1 MQVDQGAVHVQQD
14 GIDALPVKHAV
25 LSRVVAYNGLMAG
38 GGGDYSRTEMERK
51 KPQILTQEIVAQ
63 SRLFKVEALHL
74 RFANGTERIYER
86 LQGGGHGAVMVV
98 PLRAD
103 GQLLLVREYAAGT
116 HAYELGFPKGVI
128 DAGESAMEAGNRELM
143 EETGWGARQLV
154 PLRDIS
160 LAPGFMSSRMS
171 LLLARDLYPEQREG
185 DEPEP
190 LELVTWPLAE
200 AEALLDDPAFHDTR
214 SISALLLALRW
225 LAQQGE

>member
-1 MQVDQGAVHVQQD
+1 M
-14 GIDALPVKHAV
+14 KH
-25 LSRVVAYNGLMAG
+25 
-38 GGGDYSRTEMERK
+38 DK
-51 KPQILTQEIVAQ
+51 QKPQILRQELIAE
-63 SRLFKVEALHL
+63 SRLFKVESLHL
-74 RFANGTERIYER
+74 RFSNGVERVYER
-86 LQGGGHGAVMVV
+86 MRGGNRGAVMVV
-98 PLRAD
+98 PLLD
-103 GQLLLVREYAAGT
+103 DDTLLLVREYAAGT